1 MDRNA
6 WRILWDNLE
15 SLLMGGVLLVL
26 LSLLVVD
33 IGRRVVTGS
42 PLLWVEEM
50 VPILFVWVV
59 FVGAAG
65 AIKGRFG
72 PELGRSR
79 QLLLLLMAPVLIYSG
94 VLFMR
99 RSQGYL
105 HGSAAIGC
113 ILLFIRLLEA
123 VGQRLRGI
131 WSGGKKTGGDSLGSG
146 SRPDGLDAPLDKLL
160 EEPRD
165 TAR

>member
-1 MDRNA
+1 MDRKA

-79 QLLLLLMAPVLIYSG
+79 QLLLLFDGSGLDLWWSVVYAPLPG
-94 VLFMR
+94 VSAWQCCNWVHLAVHPVVGGR
-99 RSQGYL
+99 RPKAPGDLVRGQKDRG
-105 HGSAAIGC
+105 
-113 ILLFIRLLEA
+113 RLP
-123 VGQRLRGI
+123 RLRQ
-131 WSGGKKTGGDSLGSG
+131 S
-146 SRPDGLDAPLDKLL
+146 
-160 EEPRD
+160 PRRVRCSFGQ
-165 TAR
+165 TP